1 VKLNMVANFEAN
13 NEKPLSELV
22 HFLGKNTTSKSSR
35 LMLVTLASGSVKGIL
50 QLFFEISQ

>member
-1 VKLNMVANFEAN
+1 MVANFEASTG
-13 NEKPLSELV
+13 KLLSELV